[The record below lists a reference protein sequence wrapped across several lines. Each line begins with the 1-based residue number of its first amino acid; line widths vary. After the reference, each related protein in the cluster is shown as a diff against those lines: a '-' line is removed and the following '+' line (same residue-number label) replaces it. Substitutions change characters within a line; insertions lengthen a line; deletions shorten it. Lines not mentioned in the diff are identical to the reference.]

1 MKNLIL
7 GIETSC
13 DETAASVVDSGK
25 RILSNV
31 VSSQVDIHKEYG
43 GIVPELA
50 SRRHLENMRPVI
62 ECSLKDAGVS
72 LKEIDAV
79 AVTAG
84 PGLVGALLVGLSTA
98 KAICY
103 ALDKPLIGVN
113 HLEGHLFS
121 IFLEEEPSFPFVG
134 LVVSGGH
141 TDIYLVRDFGK
152 IETLGRTRDDAA
164 GECFDKAARIL
175 GLPYPGGPVI
185 NRLGK
190 KGDPKK
196 IAFPRPMLSDP
207 SLDFSFSGLKT
218 FLKTWKAS
226 LGSDWEDVDEPF
238 LCDVA
243 ASFQEAAVDVLVLK
257 TLLAAERNEV
267 GTVVVSGGVACNTR
281 LRERFK
287 EEGEKKGVEI
297 FFPSAG
303 LCTDNAAMIA
313 AIGYLKHTEGEP
325 FVSNVEEIFSLDAS
339 ANLQV

>member
-1 MKNLIL
+1 M

-31 VSSQVDIHKEYG
+31 VSSQVDIHKDYG

-50 SRRHLENMRPVI
+50 SRHHLENMRPVI

-79 AVTAG
+79 AVTIG

-98 KAICY
+98 KSICY
-103 ALDKPLIGVN
+103 AMGKPLIGVN
-113 HLEGHLFS
+113 HLEGHVFS
-121 IFLEEEPSFPFVG
+121 IFLEKEPPFPFVG

-141 TDIYLVRDFGK
+141 TDLYLVRDFLK
-152 IETLGRTRDDAA
+152 VETLGRTRDDAA
-164 GECFDKAARIL
+164 GECFDKTARIL
-175 GLPYPGGPVI
+175 GLPYPGGPII
-185 NRLGK
+185 NQLAK

-196 IAFPRPMLSDP
+196 FSFPRPMMSSS

-218 FLKTWKAS
+218 FLKTWKAA
-226 LGSDWEDVDEPF
+226 LPVHGEEIDEPF

-243 ASFQEAAVDVLVLK
+243 ASFQEAVVDVLVSK
-257 TLLAAERNEV
+257 TLLASERNNV
-267 GTVVVSGGVACNTR
+267 KAVVASGGVACNTR
-281 LRERFK
+281 LRERFM
-287 EEGEKKGVEI
+287 EEGAKKGIEI
-297 FFPSAG
+297 FIPSAG

-313 AIGYLKHTEGEP
+313 ATGYFKHNGGKP
-325 FVSNVEEIFSLDAS
+325 FVLDVEEIFSLDAS
-339 ANLQV
+339 ANLEV